1 MEQAKRMKAMENKY
15 SRRATIL
22 KRVLECINRKQ
33 YREHDKYMIFGGS
46 HNDMLVVPD
55 TDFPDEFSIE
65 QQVSEPEER
74 KPLDELMTVF
84 SELSLDFEKNQGRRL
99 ARERTSLTKQQDP
112 TEPSRI
118 DKLQTALERLSPQAK
133 RLLREI
139 FKTNRSKSLKASI
152 SKSVAHRLMFLT
164 LWTYIFPMQY

>member
-1 MEQAKRMKAMENKY
+1 
-15 SRRATIL
+15 
-22 KRVLECINRKQ
+22 
-33 YREHDKYMIFGGS
+33 
-46 HNDMLVVPD
+46 MLVVPD